1 MIFSL
6 IFSRLVFAII
16 VPTIILS
23 YLIINNPNILFFRND
38 MTENDKEVIRL
49 TTLLLF
55 LPLLFNITFC
65 IFTVFLE
72 FFIFLKK
79 LVFNDILFQFI
90 NNNYL
95 ISWPITFCIL
105 LNIYLMFNNFLI
117 ESQLDNDNNIDRDQL

>member
-1 MIFSL
+1 
-6 IFSRLVFAII
+6 
-16 VPTIILS
+16 
-23 YLIINNPNILFFRND
+23 

-55 LPLLFNITFC
+55 LPLLFNFTFC
-65 IFTVFLE
+65 IFIILLE
-72 FFIFLKK
+72 FFIFLRK
-79 LVFNDILFQFI
+79 LIFNDILIQFI

-117 ESQLDNDNNIDRDQL
+117 ESQLHNENPIDRDQL